1 MELKRAL
8 KWREK
13 YFYSPLQ
20 AKRAVQFF
28 ETQLQHIDGALAGF
42 QFKLEPWQRRTVRR
56 IFGWLRRDDPTIRKH
71 RRAYIFVPKGNGKS
85 PLGSGFALFLFAAD
99 QEPGAE
105 VVCAAAT
112 RDQADIVFSFARENV
127 LRNPK
132 LRSLVGKPYRRSMAI
147 PIHAQSFKVISSEAR
162 SKHGNKLHGLIIDE
176 LHAIGDRNYIETL
189 LSGVGKRPR
198 SLTVFLTTAGY
209 DQTSIGYEIHDH
221 ACKVR
226 DGIFDDPELLPVI
239 YGADPEDDWT
249 KRETWKKANPNF
261 NVSIK
266 ENDLALQCR
275 QAQQMPTYENTFKRL
290 FLNIWTQQDVRWIPM
305 DRWDACGS
313 VEISMSELASR
324 PCWGGLDLSS
334 VDDVSAFVLAFA
346 APDNSIDLLP
356 FFWVPADTMEK
367 RELKGGA
374 PYATWQRQGFVR
386 KTPGNAVDYDF
397 IRRDINE
404 IGKIYPGLR
413 EIAFDAWQALQVTTQ
428 LAGDGFNMVPFRQ
441 GFASMSAPCKHLETL
456 LLSQKLR
463 HGKHPVLRWMANN
476 VSVEIDAA
484 GNIKPSKKTSKEK
497 IDGIVATI
505 MALGRFI
512 VSDLNQ
518 KSIYDTRPLIWI

>member
-1 MELKRAL
+1 
-8 KWREK
+8 
-13 YFYSPLQ
+13 
-20 AKRAVQFF
+20 
-28 ETQLQHIDGALAGF
+28 
-42 QFKLEPWQRRTVRR
+42 
-56 IFGWLRRDDPTIRKH
+56 
-71 RRAYIFVPKGNGKS
+71 
-85 PLGSGFALFLFAAD
+85 
-99 QEPGAE
+99 
-105 VVCAAAT
+105 
-112 RDQADIVFSFARENV
+112 
-127 LRNPK
+127 
-132 LRSLVGKPYRRSMAI
+132 
-147 PIHAQSFKVISSEAR
+147 
-162 SKHGNKLHGLIIDE
+162 
-176 LHAIGDRNYIETL
+176 
-189 LSGVGKRPR
+189 
-198 SLTVFLTTAGY
+198 
-209 DQTSIGYEIHDH
+209 
-221 ACKVR
+221 
-226 DGIFDDPELLPVI
+226 
-239 YGADPEDDWT
+239 
-249 KRETWKKANPNF
+249 
-261 NVSIK
+261 
-266 ENDLALQCR
+266 
-275 QAQQMPTYENTFKRL
+275 
-290 FLNIWTQQDVRWIPM
+290 M